1 MKEKLRKVAR
11 RMARWPVVGRLVQI
25 GSAVLRLPQLCE
37 LLLNLNHRQ
46 HVFETE
52 QLPSLL
58 RTLSEANRHQVD
70 FDNLV
75 KSAPM
80 ALRIQT
86 RDLVALAS
94 KVEGLS
100 ADVADLRRCM
110 DRADGASSDIRHR
123 VEWAEGASSDVRQ
136 RVECAEG
143 DLRSTKESVEYLL
156 GRVEFVRRELMFE
169 MRYGAKEIK
178 SEEDSLLTKTKVVSP
193 EKLEAARQTG
203 IRLNLGCGHIQLDGY
218 LNVDR
223 RALPGVDIVSEVDGL
238 PFGKNELSEIFS
250 AHLLEHFPEEQ
261 LRRGLLPYFFGLLKG
276 DGVLKAVVPDAEAM
290 IREYSN
296 GNYPYEDLREV
307 LYGGQ
312 DYDGDFHFNMFTPD
326 SMVKLLTEAGFKD
339 AAIIEKGRK
348 NGRCY
353 EFEIQA
359 RKPVAT
365 AAS

>member
-1 MKEKLRKVAR
+1 MKAMLRKVAR
-11 RMARWPVVGRLVQI
+11 RMANWPVVGRLVQI
-25 GSAVLRLPQLCE
+25 GNVVRRLPQLHE
-37 LLLNLNHRQ
+37 LLLTLNHRQHVFETEQLPLLLTLNHRQ

-58 RTLSEANRHQVD
+58 RTLSEANRQQVD
-70 FDNLV
+70 FDNLIQSV
-75 KSAPM
+75 PM
-80 ALRIQT
+80 VLRNQA
-86 RDLVALAS
+86 RDLAALVS
-94 KVEGLS
+94 S
-100 ADVADLRRCM
+100 VADLRQ
-110 DRADGASSDIRHR
+110 R
-123 VEWAEGASSDVRQ
+123 VEWVG
-136 RVECAEG
+136 G
-143 DLRSTKESVEYLL
+143 DLGNTKESVDYLL

-169 MRYGAKEIK
+169 MRYGAKAINP
-178 SEEDSLLTKTKVVSP
+178 EEESLSTKTEVLSP
-193 EKLEAARQTG
+193 EKLETARETG
-203 IRLNLGCGHIQLDGY
+203 IRVNLGCGHIQLDGY

-261 LRRGLLPYFFGLLKG
+261 LRRELLPYFFGLLKG

-290 IREYSN
+290 MREYSN

-326 SMVKLLTEAGFKD
+326 SMIKLLTEAGFKD
-339 AAIIEKGRK
+339 AEILEKGRK

-359 RKPVAT
+359 RKPVAMV
-365 AAS
+365 AS

>member
-1 MKEKLRKVAR
+1 M
-11 RMARWPVVGRLVQI
+11 
-25 GSAVLRLPQLCE
+25 LRLPQLCE
-37 LLLNLNHRQ
+37 LLLNLNHRQHVFETEQLPLLLNLNHRQ

-58 RTLSEANRHQVD
+58 RTLSEANRHQVE

-100 ADVADLRRCM
+100 ADVADLRQCM
-110 DRADGASSDIRHR
+110 DRAD
-123 VEWAEGASSDVRQ
+123 GASSDVRQ

-178 SEEDSLLTKTKVVSP
+178 AGEDSLLTKTKVVSP

-203 IRLNLGCGHIQLDGY
+203 IRLNLGCGHIHLDGY